1 MIKKK
6 EIFDVNNACQKNQ
19 SDLPG
24 FAFEWSKLDVKLH
37 GFLFLKKLP
46 DIHN

>member
-1 MIKKK
+1 MIKK
-6 EIFDVNNACQKNQ
+6 ELFVANNVGRENQ
-19 SDLPG
+19 GALRDFVL
-24 FAFEWSKLDVKLH
+24 EWSKLVAKLH